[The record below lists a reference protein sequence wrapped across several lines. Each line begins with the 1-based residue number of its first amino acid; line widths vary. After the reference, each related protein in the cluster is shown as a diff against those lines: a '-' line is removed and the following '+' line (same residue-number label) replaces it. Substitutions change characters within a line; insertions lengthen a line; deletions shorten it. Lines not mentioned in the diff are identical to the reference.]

1 MKPILDNF
9 GRPIG
14 FLENQIDGTIRV
26 YDSQMSYQG
35 FAKPGQGTF
44 DAQNR
49 RISPDSIPSLLLRAR
64 N

>member
-14 FLENQIDGTIRV
+14 FVDQQFDGTIRV

-35 FAKPGQGTF
+35 FAKLGQGTF
-44 DAQNR
+44 DAISR
-49 RISPDSIPSLLLRAR
+49 RISPDSIPALLL
-64 N
+64 NK